1 MSTKRRFEATRAGAP
16 GAPACNL
23 EETWK
28 FSGRPLVGGSI
39 GFKQYLNLEATMN
52 ALLIVL
58 AVVAIVL
65 LITGGVSSS
74 LSFLLWI
81 GGILLLIAVIVWLVN
96 YLTGR
101 RRTL

>member
-1 MSTKRRFEATRAGAP
+1 VPEHGRTRLP
-16 GAPACNL
+16 APANL
-23 EETWK
+23 EDLWD
-28 FSGRPLVGGSI
+28 FSGRRLADASI
-39 GFKQYLNLEATMN
+39 WFKQYLNLEDTMN

>member
-1 MSTKRRFEATRAGAP
+1 VRREARP
-16 GAPACNL
+16 RNL

-28 FSGRPLVGGSI
+28 FSGRRLVGGSI